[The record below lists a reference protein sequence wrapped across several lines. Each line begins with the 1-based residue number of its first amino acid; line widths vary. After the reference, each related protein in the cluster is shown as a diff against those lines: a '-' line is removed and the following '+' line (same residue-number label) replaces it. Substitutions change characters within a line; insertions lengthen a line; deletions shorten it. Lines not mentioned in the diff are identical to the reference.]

1 MSEAVVRA
9 PVGARSSP
17 RRRWRV
23 RPLQYVGRAIVFAIV
38 AATSAGFVFPLFW
51 MISTSLKDESQVFA
65 VPPVW
70 FPGTLLLGNYPLSFT
85 YFPFFQDLENT
96 MIITVPSVV
105 ATVIS
110 SVLVAYGF
118 ARIKWPGRDAL
129 FILVLAT
136 LMIPDYVTLIPVYIL
151 FAKLHW
157 VGTFLPL
164 IVPRFFGSAFFIFL
178 LRQFFLRH
186 PQELID
192 AAIMDGAG
200 HVGILWRIILPL
212 SKPALAVVALF
223 QFQNSWTDFF
233 GPLIFLSN
241 PATYT
246 LSLGLFSFQSQHATA
261 WAPLMAASLVVVAP
275 MIIIFF
281 FAQRT
286 LIEGITF
293 TGIRS

>member
-9 PVGARSSP
+9 PVGARSSSG
-17 RRRWRV
+17 RRLRV
-23 RPLQYVGRAIVFAIV
+23 RSLRYVGRAIVFIIV

-65 VPPVW
+65 VPPIW
-70 FPGTLLLGNYPLSFT
+70 FPDTLLLGNYPLSFT

-118 ARIKWPGRDAL
+118 ARIKWPGRDVL
-129 FILVLAT
+129 FVLVLAT

-186 PQELID
+186 PQELMD

-200 HVGILWRIILPL
+200 HLGILWQIILPL
-212 SKPALAVVALF
+212 TFPGIVAVAIVSF
-223 QFQNSWTDFF
+223 
-233 GPLIFLSN
+233 
-241 PATYT
+241 
-246 LSLGLFSFQSQHATA
+246 LFSYNEFFISSVFLRDENRMTIPVGIQSFMKQYSTDWGSFMASATLGMV
-261 WAPLMAASLVVVAP
+261 P
-275 MIIIFF
+275 
-281 FAQRT
+281 T
-286 LIEGITF
+286 LILFLFIQK
-293 TGIRS
+293 